1 MKMGSDGSPR
11 RPRKVVVA
19 VALAALTLGA
29 VYVLTI
35 VTRAPYA
42 VTATDGT
49 SSTGDEP
56 RPSGQPNAVGVQVL
70 KPERRDL
77 IYSVRLPATLSPIA
91 QVTIYAKVSGYL
103 KSIYVDKGDTVRV
116 GQLLAVIDDPELGQK
131 FQQAKSDYALKK
143 LTYDRL
149 ANVRKE
155 NKDVIAQQDVDVS
168 EGAYLRAKHALEEL
182 QSTLAYTN
190 VRAPFGGVIT
200 ARFAD
205 AGALVQAATSSATQ
219 ALPLFTLMNMSTIRV
234 YANVS
239 QNDAALVKPGI
250 LSFVSIAQLP
260 GRRFEGTVT
269 RTTGALD
276 PTTRTMLVEMHL
288 PNKDGML
295 QPGMFAEAVLQL
307 KRHPNALALP
317 PAALVLDS
325 MGTSVFVVEGDKVK
339 KVPIRTGIDDGVW
352 VEVTEG
358 LTGGENVVVVGKSR
372 LTDGTAVAA
381 SPYNIPPG
389 KSASQQF

>member
-1 MKMGSDGSPR
+1 
-11 RPRKVVVA
+11 
-19 VALAALTLGA
+19 
-29 VYVLTI
+29 
-35 VTRAPYA
+35 
-42 VTATDGT
+42 
-49 SSTGDEP
+49 
-56 RPSGQPNAVGVQVL
+56 VL

-77 IYSVRLPATLSPIA
+77 MYSVRLPATLSPIA

-103 KSIYVDKGDTVRV
+103 KSIYVDKGDTVRA
-116 GQLLAVIDDPELGQK
+116 GQLLAVIDNPELGQK
-131 FQQAKSDYALKK
+131 FQQAKSEYAIKK

-155 NKDVIAQQDVDVS
+155 NADVIAQQDVDVS

-219 ALPLFTLMNMSTIRV
+219 ALPLLTLMNMSTIRV

-250 LSFVSIAQLP
+250 PSFVSIAQLP

-288 PNKDGML
+288 PNKEGML

-325 MGTSVFVVEGDKVK
+325 MGTAVFVVEGDKVK

-381 SPYNIPPG
+381 APYNIPPG

>member
-1 MKMGSDGSPR
+1 
-11 RPRKVVVA
+11 
-19 VALAALTLGA
+19 
-29 VYVLTI
+29 
-35 VTRAPYA
+35 
-42 VTATDGT
+42 
-49 SSTGDEP
+49 
-56 RPSGQPNAVGVQVL
+56 VQVL

-77 IYSVRLPATLSPIA
+77 IYSVRLPSTLSPIA

-103 KSIYVDKGDTVRV
+103 KSIYVDKGDTVRA
-116 GQLLAVIDDPELGQK
+116 GQLLAVIDNPELGQK
-131 FQQAKSDYALKK
+131 FQQAKSDYAIKK

-155 NKDVIAQQDVDVS
+155 NPDVIAQQDIDVS

-219 ALPLFTLMNMSTIRV
+219 ALPLLTLMNMSTIRV

-250 LSFVSIAQLP
+250 PSFVSIAQLP

-288 PNKDGML
+288 PNKDGLL

-325 MGTSVFVVEGDKVK
+325 PGTSVFVVQDDKAK

-352 VEVTEG
+352 VEVIEG
-358 LTGGENVVVVGKSR
+358 LTGNENVVVVGKSR
-372 LTDGTAVAA
+372 LTDGMAVAA